1 MSHKKPAAS
10 PSPAPAVRALRT
22 GDAYARMIAAPA
34 AKRADIYR
42 HELMAPFKAKWDCY
56 RVPLRPA
63 QPGGYDVVMASEMLG
78 ILPPAHVDE
87 SWADAAHRL
96 ADDDLWHAS
105 QQAVERA
112 LARFVER
119 DIQLPV
125 QDYLFSILLGNPDNP
140 ALAASDGYCGDGGIP
155 GYVLAWLVPSDDTVR
170 RLPAALAHETNHN
183 VRFQFIA
190 WRDDITLGEMMVSE
204 GLAENFAV
212 SLYGEENAGPWVTKT
227 SADVLESTVKPAIR
241 TALDVQGMA
250 GLSAYLYGDE
260 IAAAQGYPTV
270 GLPYCAGYVCGY
282 DLVRCYLNA
291 TGTDIAEA
299 TLLPAEVIL
308 QEAEAAGFWG

>member
-140 ALAASDGYCGDGGIP
+140 ALAASDGYCGDDGIP

-270 GLPYCAGYVCGY
+270 GLPYCAGYACGY

>member
-190 WRDDITLGEMMVSE
+190 WRDDITLGEMMASE

-270 GLPYCAGYVCGY
+270 GLPYCAGYACGY

>member
-1 MSHKKPAAS
+1 MSHKNPAAS

-270 GLPYCAGYVCGY
+270 GLPYCAGYACGY

>member
-170 RLPAALAHETNHN
+170 RLPAALAHETKHN

-270 GLPYCAGYVCGY
+270 GLPYCAGYACGY

>member
-10 PSPAPAVRALRT
+10 PSPAPAVRALRA

-270 GLPYCAGYVCGY
+270 GLPYCAGYACGY

>member
-270 GLPYCAGYVCGY
+270 GLPYCAGYACGY

>member
-270 GLPYCAGYVCGY
+270 SLPYCAGYACGY

>member
-250 GLSAYLYGDE
+250 GLSAYLYGDD

-270 GLPYCAGYVCGY
+270 GLPYCDGYACGY

>member
-140 ALAASDGYCGDGGIP
+140 ALAASDGYCGEGGIP

-270 GLPYCAGYVCGY
+270 GLPYCAGYACGY

>member
-270 GLPYCAGYVCGY
+270 GLPYCAGYACGY

-291 TGTDIAEA
+291 TGTDIAET

>member
-1 MSHKKPAAS
+1 MTVSS
-10 PSPAPAVRALRT
+10 PTVRALRSA
-22 GDAYARMIAAPA
+22 GSYARMMAAPPE
-34 AKRADIYR
+34 KRADLYR
-42 HELMAPFKAKWDCY
+42 HELMAPLKAKWDCY
-56 RVPLRPA
+56 HVPLRA
-63 QPGGYDVVMASEMLG
+63 TQPGGYDVVMASEMLG

-270 GLPYCAGYVCGY
+270 GLPYCAGYACGY